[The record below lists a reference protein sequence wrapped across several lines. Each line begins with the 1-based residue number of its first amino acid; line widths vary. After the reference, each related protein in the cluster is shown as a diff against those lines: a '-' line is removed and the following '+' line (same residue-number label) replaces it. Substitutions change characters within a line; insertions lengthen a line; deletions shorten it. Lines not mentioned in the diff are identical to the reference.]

1 MHLTR
6 STCLLSTSVLP
17 AYELGCCDCDLESWC
32 KMCGVHSFWYLS
44 VGWWRKDGIRWV
56 ISYSWLTLVE
66 WQERHRTCKCL
77 FWGIDPTWSSCGSV
91 GFVCLVGFS
100 CKLTCRF
107 TSTKSCRSIIYT
119 FSTFKQHFKTHL
131 FLTTFTL
138 PHSES
143 LKCAPVLFYID
154 AIQTVT

>member
-1 MHLTR
+1 MHLTG
-6 STCLLSTSVLP
+6 STCLLNTSVLP
-17 AYELGCCDCDLESWC
+17 AYELGCCDYDLESWC
-32 KMCGVHSFWYLS
+32 KCVASILS
-44 VGWWRKDGIRWV
+44 GTYQLVDEERMAFDEWFHTAGWRRLNDRKGIGPA
-56 ISYSWLTLVE
+56 SA
-66 WQERHRTCKCL
+66 C
-77 FWGIDPTWSSCGSV
+77 FGGIDPTWSSCGRV

-154 AIQTVT
+154 VIQTVT